1 MKESSTKERLIYYMQ
16 QNNLKQV
23 DVVNLC
29 QPYAKKYNVKFNK
42 SDISQYV
49 TGRAEPNQDKLYVLS
64 KALNVDVAWLMGYD
78 VPIDNKVGSIMYGE
92 ELEEYL
98 KSASKELNLP
108 LDVIKSMFL
117 DLKIKSPT
125 DLSYD
130 NILASIKKYLKNK
143 FNEKW
148 DRESDMFCA
157 RMNAFYYLF
166 ESIGWNYRTIQNED
180 TDNND
185 TIYELSSKDI
195 NIKISSE
202 DYADMTDKV
211 VNTLKDE
218 LQALIIKSSNIFN
231 D

>member
-78 VPIDNKVGSIMYGE
+78 VPIDNKVGSIMFGE

-108 LDVIKSMFL
+108 LDV
-117 DLKIKSPT
+117 LKIKSPT
-125 DLSYD
+125 DLNYN
-130 NILASIKKYLKNK
+130 NILTSIKKYLKNK
-143 FNEKW
+143 FNKKW

-166 ESIGWNYRTIQNED
+166 ESIGWSYKAIQND
-180 TDNND
+180 DITND

-195 NIKISSE
+195 NIKISSD